1 MVKIAVKSAKLISMA
16 TMTSN
21 WLWTT
26 IYRRA
31 FGSYRQELTRY
42 TRVLSNSMQML
53 KSQMLA

>member
-1 MVKIAVKSAKLISMA
+1 MVKSAVKSAKLISMA

-26 IYRRA
+26 IYRSA

-42 TRVLSNSMQML
+42 TRVLSSSMQML